1 MGKLFSDIPIFL
13 QMDALESKWT
23 AVIERPAQMPFRLMK
38 NSISVTM
45 HLLRSDGKSCCLI
58 ESIFENKVELE
69 DDEIWFMPNALI
81 EVQLIDYTQMLYNKA
96 AERFVDS
103 TSLHGVIFN
112 ATSDF
117 NDHEIQVDA
126 HLQQGDNEVMDW
138 DGSKVSF
145 AHIMEY
151 FYGWEIRYE

>member
-1 MGKLFSDIPIFL
+1 
-13 QMDALESKWT
+13 
-23 AVIERPAQMPFRLMK
+23 
-38 NSISVTM
+38 
-45 HLLRSDGKSCCLI
+45 
-58 ESIFENKVELE
+58 
-69 DDEIWFMPNALI
+69 MPNALI
-81 EVQLIDYTQMLYNKA
+81 EVQLIDYTQMMCNKA
-96 AERFVDS
+96 AEIFVDS

-126 HLQQGDNEVMDW
+126 HLQQGDNDVVDR